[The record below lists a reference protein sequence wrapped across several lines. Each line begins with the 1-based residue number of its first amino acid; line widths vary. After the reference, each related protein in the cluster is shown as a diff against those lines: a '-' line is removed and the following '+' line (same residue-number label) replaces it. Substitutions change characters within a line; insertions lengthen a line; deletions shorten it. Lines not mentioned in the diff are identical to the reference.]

1 MAKEKVL
8 EYDVKEFPDPEA
20 WEALKL
26 EIEAQYALEDKEEEK
41 EGDADG
47 ENC

>member
-1 MAKEKVL
+1 MTEEKVL
-8 EYDVKEFPDPEA
+8 EYDVIEFPDPEA

-26 EIEAQYALEDKEEEK
+26 EIESQHALEDKE